1 MATDPRRRQKA
12 AMKKRRKE
20 KERKKRANQEKYSQR
35 TPEQNIRHAREYPIF
50 ECFVNK
56 DWREKGHATVL
67 LSRQQDDGDILFGVY
82 LVDLYCLGLKN
93 TYCNAN
99 FSTLVYEWQVK
110 ERVFGDQEMEECS
123 PHLAHAIIYGGIDY
137 AANLGFSPQKDFD
150 MSRFVL
156 DAKDSFTDLPKVEFG
171 REGKPLYI
179 AGPDDDV
186 NGIMKKLKERVGE
199 DNFTFIIPVDP
210 DEIEVLEP

>member
-1 MATDPRRRQKA
+1 MAKDPRRQQNA
-12 AMKKRRKE
+12 AMKKRRKD
-20 KERKKRANQEKYSQR
+20 KERKKRANQEKYSHR

-50 ECFVNK
+50 ECFINK
-56 DWREKGHATVL
+56 DWREKGHAVIL
-67 LSRQQDDGDILFGVY
+67 LSRRQNDDDVLFGVY

-99 FSTLVYEWQVK
+99 FTTLAYEWQVR

-123 PHLAHAIIYGGIDY
+123 PKLAHAIIYGGMDY
-137 AANLGFSPQKDFD
+137 AADLGFAPQRDFD
-150 MSRFVL
+150 MSRYVL
-156 DAKDSFTDLPKVEFG
+156 EARESLTDLPAVEFG
-171 REGKPLYI
+171 HEGKPLYI

-186 NGIMKKLKERVGE
+186 ERIMNQLKRRLGE
-199 DNFTFIIPVDP
+199 ENFTFIIPVDP